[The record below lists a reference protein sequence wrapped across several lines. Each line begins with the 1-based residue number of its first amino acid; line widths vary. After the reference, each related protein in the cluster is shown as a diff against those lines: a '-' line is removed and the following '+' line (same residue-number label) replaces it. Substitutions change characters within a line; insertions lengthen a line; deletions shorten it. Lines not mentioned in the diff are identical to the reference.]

1 MVSATTYTTRGPIR
15 GTCGHQH
22 RSHEAAYK
30 CVRRES
36 ATQARHNCMTDRQ
49 VVAVIDGRAIVES
62 PDGYGWTFVRD
73 ELPAAAADALTEQ
86 ITANPTTSAVVEA
99 CGRLYSWRWL

>member
-1 MVSATTYTTRGPIR
+1 MATTYTTRGQIR

-22 RSHEAAYK
+22 RTHDAAHR
-30 CVRRES
+30 CVAREG
-36 ATQARHNCMTDRQ
+36 ATQNRYGCMTDRQ

-62 PDGYGWTFVRD
+62 PDGYGWRPVQD
-73 ELPAAAADALTEQ
+73 ELPAIAADALTAK
-86 ITANPTTSAVVEA
+86 IAANPVTSTVVEA